1 MLVNKSSVWTHDETV
16 SHVRNV
22 NRNKPQKLSLWL
34 GRKVAANTNISMRLT
49 VPDRL
54 KLHLIPCAIGC
65 SALDVLQ
72 AIVYLPVALNTLRK
86 LGVAPS
92 AELG

>member
-1 MLVNKSSVWTHDETV
+1 
-16 SHVRNV
+16 
-22 NRNKPQKLSLWL
+22 LSLWL

-72 AIVYLPVALNTLRK
+72 AIV
-86 LGVAPS
+86 
-92 AELG
+92 